1 MYKCCGLC
9 RYCYCGDES
18 DVSGFYCRIL
28 ENELINIKHVYC
40 DKGCIYFK
48 FSWLMF
54 IFGG

>member
-54 IFGG
+54 IFGT